1 MVNVAANYAVNQ
13 CTNVF
18 GRIDNLFTEQ
28 YQNPSGFDRPGIG
41 IFGGIRISN
50 RWRRVARSTSSGVK
64 SKALTLRRNP
74 AQPSVVVDPKAIQRA
89 D

>member
-1 MVNVAANYAVNQ
+1 VVNVAANYAVNQ

-50 RWRRVARSTSSGVK
+50 PWRRMALANEERVVGNSAPSSSHRRRCGP
-64 SKALTLRRNP
+64 ALQLGSR
-74 AQPSVVVDPKAIQRA
+74 VG
-89 D
+89 

>member
-1 MVNVAANYAVNQ
+1 VVNVAANYAVNQ

-41 IFGGIRISN
+41 IFGGVRVSN
-50 RWRRVARSTSSGVK
+50 R
-64 SKALTLRRNP
+64 
-74 AQPSVVVDPKAIQRA
+74 
-89 D
+89 